1 MSEENQVIDE
11 NPGAGSGT
19 KPAENVVPLERL
31 NKVIDERN
39 ELRKSL
45 EAFESKEEDAKR
57 KKLEEENKWQELNQ
71 TLTQELEGYKPY
83 KEKFEALD
91 ARIRTEALGKLP
103 DEKQEKFKHLE
114 TQDLLAVVEELS
126 RSVKNPPDKAGTIPE
141 LKVGNILDMDEA
153 SRKSNWE
160 KIKSTYLR

>member
-11 NPGAGSGT
+11 NPEAGSGT

-57 KKLEEENKWQELNQ
+57 KKLEEEEKWQELNQ
-71 TLTQELEGYKPY
+71 TLSQELEGYKPY
-83 KEKFEALD
+83 KEKFETLDSKIRGDALS
-91 ARIRTEALGKLP
+91 KLP
-103 DEKQEKFKHLE
+103 KEKQEKFMNLD
-114 TQDLLAVVEELS
+114 TPDLLNVVEELS
-126 RSVKNPPDKAGTIPE
+126 TKSNPKDSAGTIDPKIAQDWTKKDLPE
-141 LKVGNILDMDEA
+141 QRKHWGSILG
-153 SRKSNWE
+153 SYQR
-160 KIKSTYLR
+160 